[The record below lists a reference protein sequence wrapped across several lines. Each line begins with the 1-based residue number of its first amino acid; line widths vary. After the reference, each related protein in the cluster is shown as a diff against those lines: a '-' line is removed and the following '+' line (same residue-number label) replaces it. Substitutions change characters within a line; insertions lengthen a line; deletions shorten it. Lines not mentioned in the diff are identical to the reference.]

1 MSAKRVLFVVLVVS
15 AVMLAVGIGP
25 RVTGSAQA
33 SPPAQ
38 EPDPKG
44 VTIPYPGR
52 LSDQAGQ
59 PVPDGAYDFTF
70 TIYDIPTGGEPL
82 WSETQEGVEVKEG
95 AFVTPLGSVNPIPA
109 EVLEGKDRWLEV
121 GVRGPGEAEFTP
133 LSPRQRMSPAAPGVP
148 SSPSAGTT
156 CPHDHFEESWVGSS
170 FYYGL
175 MIENTGDGDGV
186 RAYAN
191 ATASNY
197 AALYGWNTGEGS
209 GVYGYSS
216 AGNGGYFTSGGDH
229 FDIFLGG
236 DVGRINAAENENS
249 QLYLSSNADII
260 LKLDNDGEENHVLRV
275 KNSGGTDVCTIDEDG
290 NLWCNSTKSAVVE
303 TADYGRRLLYAV
315 ESPEVW
321 FEDFGSASLTDG
333 EARVTIEPIFAQ
345 TVNLEEEYHVFV
357 TPVCQEPVLL
367 FVTEKDATGFT
378 VRGVTLEGRPSGCSF
393 DYRIVAKRLG
403 YEDLRLEE
411 ADWEEGE

>member
-1 MSAKRVLFVVLVVS
+1 LR
-15 AVMLAVGIGP
+15 
-25 RVTGSAQA
+25 
-33 SPPAQ
+33 
-38 EPDPKG
+38 
-44 VTIPYPGR
+44 
-52 LSDQAGQ
+52 
-59 PVPDGAYDFTF
+59 
-70 TIYDIPTGGEPL
+70 
-82 WSETQEGVEVKEG
+82 
-95 AFVTPLGSVNPIPA
+95 
-109 EVLEGKDRWLEV
+109 
-121 GVRGPGEAEFTP
+121 
-133 LSPRQRMSPAAPGVP
+133 
-148 SSPSAGTT
+148 
-156 CPHDHFEESWVGSS
+156 
-170 FYYGL
+170 
-175 MIENTGDGDGV
+175 IENAGDGDAV

-236 DVGRINAAENENS
+236 DVGRINAAENGNS

-260 LKLDNDGEENHVLRV
+260 LKLDNDGGEDNVLRV
-275 KNSGGTDVCTIDEDG
+275 RNSGGTDVCTIDEGG
-290 NLWCNSTKSAVVE
+290 NFSCTGGKSAVVE
-303 TADYGRRLLYAV
+303 TANHGRRLLYAV